1 MGKIKALRS
10 VETAENVLL
19 SSEQH
24 QTWQVQWLR
33 QVPELLGRFNS
44 ERFACRG
51 TTSMD
56 HTKPCVPSR
65 FQKILGAFEIN
76 NRGSV
81 EINSC

>member
-10 VETAENVLL
+10 VEMDENVLL

-33 QVPELLGRFNS
+33 QVPELPGRLNS
-44 ERFACRG
+44 ERFACRD

-56 HTKPCVPSR
+56 HSKPCVRSR
-65 FQKILGAFEIN
+65 FQKLLGAFEIN
-76 NRGSV
+76 NRRSV